1 MRVREPCKC
10 KVLEYVLTVRI
21 DESDLVRNTL
31 KKLATFEWPESL
43 EVVIVKIPALQLIMC
58 ALPYTD
64 VCVQRG
70 IVQLPSKIDF
80 VIVIKYVMVLMWRM
94 SIPNIVKL
102 Y

>member
-1 MRVREPCKC
+1 MARVLGSCHREDTSNPAHYVCSTLHRRVR
-10 KVLEYVLTVRI
+10 
-21 DESDLVRNTL
+21 
-31 KKLATFEWPESL
+31 ATS
-43 EVVIVKIPALQLIMC
+43 
-58 ALPYTD
+58 
-64 VCVQRG
+64 